1 MFSRLFKTPKSSL
14 QLFRK
19 NQAAMLPNDAESPQ
33 FPSENFSSLPIIW
46 KVGLESHPAIDGRAQ
61 LPRRGRKCYTTR
73 HLIRVPGARGARR
86 LRKDRL
92 NLNGVIPA

>member
-46 KVGLESHPAIDGRAQ
+46 KVGLGVCSNSITYRPKKSCSEDLPSMIALPNMRKYRHVFEGNKKKEGR
-61 LPRRGRKCYTTR
+61 
-73 HLIRVPGARGARR
+73 
-86 LRKDRL
+86 
-92 NLNGVIPA
+92 

>member
-33 FPSENFSSLPIIW
+33 VPSETFSSLPIIR
-46 KVGLESHPAIDGRAQ
+46 KVGLNAHP
-61 LPRRGRKCYTTR
+61 LPGEGSGRKTTSIKKR
-73 HLIRVPGARGARR
+73 
-86 LRKDRL
+86 
-92 NLNGVIPA
+92 

>member
-46 KVGLESHPAIDGRAQ
+46 KVGLIIHKLTAELGDKVTLDFDSQKAVFNED
-61 LPRRGRKCYTTR
+61 
-73 HLIRVPGARGARR
+73 
-86 LRKDRL
+86 
-92 NLNGVIPA
+92 

>member
-46 KVGLESHPAIDGRAQ
+46 KVGLDKASPNAQ
-61 LPRRGRKCYTTR
+61 DKAPRQKTR
-73 HLIRVPGARGARR
+73 HKRISLVTHPPYTRSI
-86 LRKDRL
+86 
-92 NLNGVIPA
+92 